1 MLTFLITVE
10 ALDMFKN
17 KLQRENKTPQTVAWA
32 ISFNVKSGRV
42 RQTKADY

>member
-10 ALDMFKN
+10 ALDMFQN
-17 KLQRENKTPQTVAWA
+17 KLQKENQTPQTVAWA